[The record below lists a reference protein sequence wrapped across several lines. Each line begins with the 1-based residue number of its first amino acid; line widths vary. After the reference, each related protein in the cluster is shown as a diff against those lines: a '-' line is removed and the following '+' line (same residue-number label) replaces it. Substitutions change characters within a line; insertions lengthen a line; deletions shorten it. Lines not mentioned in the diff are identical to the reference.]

1 MALSGTK
8 AQEATLGQY
17 GSKFTDSATAAVVPP
32 DGYIICAITFMADAV
47 LKADGG
53 LVAENAGTNKKKFMS
68 TQNASHTT
76 GTDEEGTGGIQIANN
91 NIFPKAGNTT
101 PPTFEGKNASGKN
114 FRHRDVQQS
123 ILIGEH

>member
-17 GSKFTDSATAAVVPP
+17 GSIFTDSTTAAVVPP
-32 DGYIICAITFMADAV
+32 DGYIICAITFMADTV

-68 TQNASHTT
+68 TQNASHTS
-76 GTDEEGTGGIQIANN
+76 GTDEEGTGGIQINAS
-91 NIFPKAGNTT
+91 NIFPKGLTIYGRWESFHVHAADTDGGVICYLA
-101 PPTFEGKNASGKN
+101 PK
-114 FRHRDVQQS
+114 H
-123 ILIGEH
+123 

>member
-17 GSKFTDSATAAVVPP
+17 GSIFTDSATNPVVPP
-32 DGYIICAITFMADAV
+32 DGYIICAITFMADTV

-91 NIFPKAGNTT
+91 NIFPKGLTIYGRWTQFQVKDADDDGGVIIYLA
-101 PPTFEGKNASGKN
+101 PK
-114 FRHRDVQQS
+114 H
-123 ILIGEH
+123 

>member
-17 GSKFTDSATAAVVPP
+17 GSIFTDSTSNAVVPP
-32 DGYIICAITFMADAV
+32 DGYIICAITFMADTV

-68 TQNASHTT
+68 TQNAAHTT
-76 GTDEEGTGGIQIANN
+76 GTDEEGTGGIQIDAS
-91 NIFPKAGNTT
+91 NIFPKGLTIYGRWKSFHVHAADTDGGVICYLA
-101 PPTFEGKNASGKN
+101 PK
-114 FRHRDVQQS
+114 H
-123 ILIGEH
+123 